1 MSQSADDYKQAAQML
16 PSEYLGSRFTASGVD
31 DAAVK
36 AIYVKTLFKD
46 NALEMGVF
54 SGSDSGYQHRGVA
67 LSKLNRAIEL
77 RHEQQ
82 RKNGVGD
89 VVFLDLLQRIDDLNQ
104 DLGEIRA
111 RNEGYEAELVDEY
124 GDDYLE
130 DMAQTYLSEEELE
143 SLDGLNKEQREQEIK
158 ALLADK
164 MLNEDG
170 TIKEGFQD
178 LTIAKLLQGEKE
190 AQDITSRIGQMQN
203 AHDSGDRK
211 MALEALKNDE
221 QGSNIVKN
229 AAVSQPG
236 KKLAG
241 KFENAAE
248 NSDQQAVDIVKT
260 IEEKDVEADSS
271 PDASLAAFDSF
282 GNV

>member
-16 PSEYLGSRFTASGVD
+16 PSEYLGSLFSASGVD
-31 DAAVK
+31 EAAVK

-89 VVFLDLLQRIDDLNQ
+89 VVFLDLLQRIDELNQ

-124 GDDYLE
+124 GDDFLE

-158 ALLADK
+158 DLLADK

-178 LTIAKLLQGEKE
+178 LTIAKLLQGENE
-190 AQDITSRIGQMQN
+190 EQEMINRIDQLQN

-221 QGSNIVKN
+221 LEDDLVRN
-229 AAVSQPG
+229 ASVSQSSR
-236 KKLAG
+236 KLAG
-241 KFENAAE
+241 KFEHAAE
-248 NSDQQAVDIVKT
+248 NGDQRAVDVVKT
-260 IEEKDVEADSS
+260 TEEKDVEADKS